1 MLAARLQGCHRLQLA
16 LVALRGALVALR
28 GDLLPS
34 LVVLLGDRRPLLRS
48 LVALQEARPVLP
60 ALAVR
65 QGARLV
71 LPALEVRQGAL
82 LRLLARVV
90 RQGAHLLL
98 LKLSQQGRRRRTC
111 LQQLEAPM
119 VMLRLL
125 LPLLQHRTLLP
136 LQPLQHR
143 LRRWQGQPRY
153 NQATQHL
160 SGGSCRGGSPRLMRP

>member
-1 MLAARLQGCHRLQLA
+1 MLAARLQGCHRLQRA
-16 LVALRGALVALR
+16 LVALRGAL
-28 GDLLPS
+28 LPA

-60 ALAVR
+60 S
-65 QGARLV
+65 
-71 LPALEVRQGAL
+71 LEVRQGAL